1 MSSIIKSS
9 QVNYIKQDA
18 NHDTRLFTGENLG
31 DEDRDLSKED
41 LDELQKEQEELL
53 ISARKDAEYII
64 KSAKEEAEKI
74 KSDSLETAKKE
85 AEDLKEESSIR
96 GYKEGQS
103 DGYSKG
109 HEEGR
114 EEGYDQGKEESQ
126 ALIEEANEIKRE
138 YLNEKE
144 RVLNSIEEDVIKLVV
159 DITKKILNQKIEEDD
174 EAIIDL
180 VFKGLATLNSKEDIR
195 IRVSKEDFDKVEE
208 SKERIL
214 SKVSLIENLKVD
226 VDSTLKKGDCIIES
240 AKGNVDVSID
250 TQMKNVE
257 EELND
262 LLDSE

>member
-1 MSSIIKSS
+1 MSSLIKSS
-9 QVNYIKQDA
+9 QVNFIQRPVEYTEESKDPK
-18 NHDTRLFTGENLG
+18 DLENK
-31 DEDRDLSKED
+31 DDISKE
-41 LDELQKEQEELL
+41 ELEELKQEHEEM
-53 ISARKDAEYII
+53 IV
-64 KSAKEEAEKI
+64 SAKEEAQEILK
-74 KSDSLETAKKE
+74 TAKKE
-85 AEDLKEESSIR
+85 AQEIKDNSLENAKEAAEDLKEQAREK
-96 GYKEGQS
+96 GYEEGQS
-103 DGYSKG
+103 EGYKKG
-109 HEEGR
+109 HEEGTDKGY
-114 EEGYDQGKEESQ
+114 EEGKQESES
-126 ALIEEANEIKRE
+126 LIEEANEIKRD